1 MTRREART
9 LAAEALQARAWA
21 LDVLAT
27 PGRHRPLEAQGAAPP
42 PPTSKASAAAGAA
55 HPAEPPFPCGVS
67 LRGWELFLRTERC
80 ALPLSRRLRMSGAD
94 RAIPPDTARLLDA
107 IAIEEMQR
115 ILSARA
121 RLRRLS
127 EWALERGTTAVVL
140 KGAIAAADARQGID
154 LSDVDVWVPPAAA
167 ADLIDALAGARA
179 ESPEHRI
186 VGHHYAP
193 IATDQL
199 VAVEIHDRVPHAELD
214 NGWVDRSQ
222 PLGPEYPG
230 LARLDSADHLWH
242 ILIHATVQHR
252 PRHGC
257 LRDVFLIAH
266 ARSLCGEADLE
277 RVVARAK
284 RHPSAASLLAM
295 LDMAA
300 IDGSGPHTDPFTTAA
315 ANRYLQAVLRP
326 PRRLSRLFV
335 AEAAAA
341 VLHGPRDVLRFIGT
355 AYRKR
360 HYPSTVPALR
370 ALQRLGRAGNAVV
383 AVVRMAIHTTAAL
396 LATARVRTARRL
408 ARAHE
413 RS

>member
-1 MTRREART
+1 MTRREARR

-21 LDVLAT
+21 LDVLAAS
-27 PGRHRPLEAQGAAPP
+27 GRHRALEAQGAASP
-42 PPTSKASAAAGAA
+42 PPTSERPTAAGAA

-67 LRGWELFLRTERC
+67 LRGWELFLRAERC

-94 RAIPPDTARLLDA
+94 RVMPPDIVRVLDA

-121 RLRRLS
+121 RLRHLS

-140 KGAIAAADARQGID
+140 KGAVAAADARQGID

-167 ADLIDALAGARA
+167 ADLIDALGGARA

-186 VGHHYAP
+186 VGHQYAP

-242 ILIHATVQHR
+242 ILIHATVQHMT
-252 PRHGC
+252 RHGC
-257 LRDVFLIAH
+257 LRDVLLIAH

-284 RHPSAASLLAM
+284 QHPSADSLLAM

-300 IDGSGPHTDPFTTAA
+300 VDGAGPHTDPFTAAA
-315 ANRYLQAVLRP
+315 ANRYLQAVVRT
-326 PRRLSRLFV
+326 PRRLSRLY
-335 AEAAAA
+335 AAGAAAA

-355 AYRKR
+355 AYHLR

-383 AVVRMAIHTTAAL
+383 VVVRMAIHATAAL
-396 LATARVRTARRL
+396 LAVARVRTARRL

>member
-1 MTRREART
+1 MRAEART

-21 LDVLAT
+21 LDVLAGS
-27 PGRHRPLEAQGAAPP
+27 GRHRPLETQGAES
-42 PPTSKASAAAGAA
+42 PPTTSTTPIAADAA
-55 HPAEPPFPCGVS
+55 HPAAPPFPCGVS
-67 LRGWELFLRTERC
+67 LRGWELFLRAERC
-80 ALPLSRRLRMSGAD
+80 ALPLSRRLRLSGAD
-94 RAIPPDTARLLDA
+94 RAIPPETVRLLDA
-107 IAIEEMQR
+107 IAIEELQR
-115 ILSARA
+115 VLSARA

-140 KGAIAAADARQGID
+140 KGAVAAADARQGID

-179 ESPEHRI
+179 ESPEHRMM
-186 VGHHYAP
+186 GHHYVP

-199 VAVEIHDRVPHAELD
+199 VAVEVHDRVPHAELD
-214 NGWVDRSQ
+214 DGWVDRSQ
-222 PLGPEYPG
+222 PLGPEFPG
-230 LARLDSADHLWH
+230 LARLDPADHLWH

-252 PRHGC
+252 ARHGC

-266 ARSLCGEADLE
+266 ARSLCGAADLE

-284 RHPSAASLLAM
+284 RHPSADPLLAM

-300 IDGSGPHTDPFTTAA
+300 IDGTGAHTDPFTTAA
-315 ANRYLQAVLRP
+315 ANRYLQALVRP
-326 PRRLSRLFV
+326 PRRLSRLYV

-355 AYRKR
+355 AYRQR

-383 AVVRMAIHTTAAL
+383 LVVRMAIHATAAL
-396 LATARVRTARRL
+396 LAANRVRTARRL